1 MARAKSADDDIIWDE
16 QPQIADAD
24 IVWDEPARPRSK
36 KPALSK
42 VERFLKGMRDPIDG
56 GAQLLERAVPT
67 GVKNAVNSANNWLA
81 DKTGLVGR
89 VGAGGVAEDVAAA
102 EREYQERAP
111 GGVDWMRIVG
121 NVASPANLALAA
133 RGVGVA
139 GAAATGAGSAML
151 NPVDDAGDGF
161 WDEKTTQAKT
171 GAIGGAAFNLGGR
184 AVGRMMSPNASRN
197 PDLALLRREGVEPT
211 IGQTLGGGWNRFEEK
226 ATSVPLVG
234 DMIRRA
240 RDRSREQ
247 FNVAAINR
255 ATRPI
260 GVNIDEAGHAGVGRA
275 QRALSHAYDDAGRQ
289 MGAFRLDRQGLQEL
303 RNLRGMAGTLPERE
317 ARSFDQA
324 WRRELGQ
331 MSPRGVMLPDAW
343 KRADSVLG
351 TDAARFGGATDGY
364 QQQLGDA
371 LSEFQR
377 ILREN
382 AQRQNPAAR
391 AAYEA
396 ADRGYAALTR
406 VENAANS
413 AKLTGGN
420 FTPGQLLGAVQRGD
434 TSVRDRVTARGEAL
448 MQDLGTAGQNVLGN
462 KVPNSGTAD
471 RLLAATAGVGG
482 VGGAAGLGVIE
493 PTTAIATAIGTSLG
507 MLAYTAPAQRLLRVM
522 ASSRPNSQAWQAA
535 AAQLRAMA
543 RHAAPAGAQVGVGL
557 MDEEE

>member
-1 MARAKSADDDIIWDE
+1 MARARSADEDIVWDD

-24 IVWDEPARPRSK
+24 IVWDEPAAKRSK
-36 KPALSK
+36 KPTLSK
-42 VERFLKGMRDPIDG
+42 VERFLKGLRDPIDG
-56 GAQLLERAVPT
+56 GAQLLDKIVPA
-67 GVKNAVNSANNWLA
+67 GVRGSINSANNWLA

-89 VGAGGVAEDVAAA
+89 VGPGGVSEDIAAS
-102 EREYQERAP
+102 EREYQQRAP

-133 RGVGVA
+133 RGTGLVGS
-139 GAAATGAGSAML
+139 AATGAGSAMM
-151 NPVDDAGDGF
+151 NPVDDAGEGF
-161 WDEKTTQAKT
+161 WDEKTSQAKT
-171 GAIGGAAFNLGGR
+171 GAVGGAAFNLAGR
-184 AVGRMMSPNASRN
+184 GMGRVMSPNASRN

-226 ATSVPLVG
+226 ATSMPLVG

-255 ATRPI
+255 ATRPV
-260 GVNIDEAGHAGVGRA
+260 GVTINEQGQAGVGRA
-275 QRALSHAYDDAGRQ
+275 QRALGHAYDDAERQ
-289 MGAFRLDRQGLQEL
+289 MGSFRLDRRGIGEL
-303 RNLRGMAGTLPERE
+303 RNLRNMAQSLPDRER
-317 ARSFDQA
+317 AAFQQA
-324 WRRELGQ
+324 WQRELGQ
-331 MSPRGVMLPDAW
+331 MSPRGVMLPEAW
-343 KRADSVLG
+343 KRTDSVLG
-351 TDAARFGGATDGY
+351 KDAARFSGANDGY

-377 ILREN
+377 ILRDTG
-382 AQRQNPAAR
+382 QRQNPGAR

-406 VENAANS
+406 VENASNS
-413 AKLTGGN
+413 AKLTGGS

-462 KVPNSGTAD
+462 KVPDSGTAG
-471 RLLAATAGVGG
+471 RLLTNIGSLGAG
-482 VGGAAGLGVIE
+482 GGAAGLGLIE
-493 PTTAIATAIGTSLG
+493 PTTAITAAVGTGLG

-522 ASSRPNSQAWQAA
+522 ASSRPNSRAWQAA
-535 AAQLRAMA
+535 AAQLRALS
-543 RHAAPAGAQVGVGL
+543 RHAAPAGAQVGLGL
-557 MDEEE
+557 MDDEE